1 MGKLKFIIG
10 GFSVIALIGIVYLI
24 GSATNLNAEEVYY
37 GKVDEKRKLTTI
49 YSEDDQHDF
58 GNTDNNK
65 EFKSGDFVKVVYT
78 DNKGV
83 IVETKKVQ
91 ENDIPKE
98 IRNKIN

>member
-10 GFSVIALIGIVYLI
+10 GFIIIALIGIVYLI
-24 GSATNLNAEEVYY
+24 GSASYLNAEEVYY
-37 GKVDEKRKLTTI
+37 GKVDEKRNLTTV

-58 GNTDNNK
+58 GNKDINK

-91 ENDIPKE
+91 ENEIPKE
-98 IRNKIN
+98 IRNKIK